1 MSLRGLGYFWPLALV
16 GVVWLL
22 CSCTATLP
30 HRPDTG
36 NHGQGHSP
44 SSKCVGQYAMYVE
57 TPTGDRFFLE
67 CVNIHD

>member
-1 MSLRGLGYFWPLALV
+1 MAFVFFAVGALA
-16 GVVWLL
+16 G
-22 CSCTATLP
+22 CAGTLP

-44 SSKCVGQYAMYVE
+44 GSECQGQYAMYIQ

-67 CVNIHD
+67 CVNIHE

>member
-1 MSLRGLGYFWPLALV
+1 MRLRDWCYFWPLALV

-22 CSCTATLP
+22 CSCTASLP

-44 SSKCVGQYAMYVE
+44 GSACEGQYAMYVVA
-57 TPTGDRFFLE
+57 PTGDRFFLE